1 MGLQRIHA
9 RVARLA
15 KMGYRGFTTLVEE
28 GENDV
33 TEEVLCRVFKIPS
46 LKCFVFVLHVKE
58 SVDDNIH
65 RY

>member
-28 GENDV
+28 GEDDV
-33 TEEVLCRVFKIPS
+33 TEEVLLILYIFH
-46 LKCFVFVLHVKE
+46 LKRFCIACE
-58 SVDDNIH
+58 
-65 RY
+65 RYLE